1 MSTEVE
7 IFAIITGVV
16 ILWRFVLT
24 HFRKG
29 RQVIM

>member
-7 IFAIITGVV
+7 IFAIIIGVV
-16 ILWRFVLT
+16 FLWRFVLT